1 MIGEFGVPESDGASQ
16 RAQWLRAAQRVVVA
30 DPQIKALL
38 YFDADPA
45 GQGPQGSYSLAGD
58 AAALAAFRAIA
69 AQPYFN
75 PAVTR

>member
-1 MIGEFGVPESDGASQ
+1 VPESDGAGQ
-16 RAQWLRAAQRVVVA
+16 RAQWLRAAQRVVLA
-30 DPQIKALL
+30 DRQIKALL
-38 YFDADPA
+38 YFDANPA

-58 AAALAAFRAIA
+58 PAALSALSAIA